1 MDSVHHEDETVVM
14 QFDTNGI
21 DESSANDHRI
31 QHTIPESATKGKAIS
46 EGPWN
51 KDIWNKDIWNR
62 DIGSN
67 NNQDQLGSR
76 QQEEG
81 RSHNSER

>member
-1 MDSVHHEDETVVM
+1 MDSVHHEDESVVM
-14 QFDTNGI
+14 QLDDSGI
-21 DESSANDHRI
+21 ADSIVNDGAA
-31 QHTIPESATKGKAIS
+31 QHTIPEAGIKRSVKS
-46 EGPWN
+46 EGP
-51 KDIWNKDIWNR
+51 WNKDIWNR

-67 NNQDQLGSR
+67 NNRDQLGSR

>member
-1 MDSVHHEDETVVM
+1 MDSMNHEDETVEI
-14 QFDTNGI
+14 QSNDRGI
-21 DESSANDHRI
+21 AEPGVTDSVLPLL
-31 QHTIPESATKGKAIS
+31 IPTSVIKSTVSLG
-46 EGPWN
+46 GP
-51 KDIWNKDIWNR
+51 WNKDIWNR
-62 DIGSN
+62 DIGGN